1 MTEMRPPAQRATA
14 PDPGFRI
21 REDHIDGSVTIT
33 ADVGVSA
40 GRLVDK
46 LSLHTRIAAVL
57 ADVEYDEE
65 NGRVTMTFVRPQS
78 SC

>member
-1 MTEMRPPAQRATA
+1 MTTDDRPTRPQAT
-14 PDPGFRI
+14 DPGFRI
-21 REDHIDGSVTIT
+21 REDHLDGSVTVT
-33 ADVGVSA
+33 ADLGVSA

-65 NGRVTMTFVRPQS
+65 SGRVTMTFVRPQS